1 MFVVYPMIGYRYDAE
16 ASELVIDTI
25 PVPKGQLIRLVS
37 STLEPYDADVTT
49 LPRALI
55 MGIVP
60 THLPVPINCQVVE
73 LEGEEEEPVTVVR
86 EELPYGTRFRFS
98 GYESVP
104 QLSGLVI
111 ATNAQEDYIIDDE

>member
-1 MFVVYPMIGYRYDAE
+1 MYVVVPMIGYRYDAD
-16 ASELVIDTI
+16 ANELVIDTL
-25 PVPKGQLIRLVS
+25 PVPKGQSIRLVS
-37 STLEPYDADVTT
+37 STLEPFDADVTG

-55 MGIVP
+55 LGVVP

-73 LEGEEEEPVTVVR
+73 LEGEEEEPVAVVR
-86 EELPYGTRFRFS
+86 EELPFGVRWRFS

-111 ATNAQEDYIIDDE
+111 ATDAQEDELYDE